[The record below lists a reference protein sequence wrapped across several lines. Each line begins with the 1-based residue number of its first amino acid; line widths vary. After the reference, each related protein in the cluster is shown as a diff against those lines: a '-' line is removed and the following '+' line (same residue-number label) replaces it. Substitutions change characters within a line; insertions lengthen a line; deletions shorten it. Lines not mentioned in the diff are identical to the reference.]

1 MKRNWVTYK
10 IYNTV
15 NLYNYV
21 LPKLFLKGERE
32 QQKHK
37 SSDIFNLVW
46 WLFRQSL
53 SLLSNSFIKM
63 ESKAAWF
70 FCYSQ
75 LCSQLM
81 YQNAYHYLPQL
92 KLALH
97 YLPMPFSAQT
107 VLTAHQY
114 LFVAE
119 WWVWANSWARKNCR
133 HDGAGQ
139 EVAIVQ
145 AGPVHMHAVSHGLV
159 GYAWSKAGIR
169 KSHFSQWT
177 WKVNMTSGQEYLLP
191 KYFVSI

>member
-92 KLALH
+92 KLAPH
-97 YLPMPFSAQT
+97 AVFSPNSVDCT
-107 VLTAHQY
+107 PI
-114 LFVAE
+114 FVCC
-119 WWVWANSWARKNCR
+119 WMMGVSQQL
-133 HDGAGQ
+133 GQ
-139 EVAIVQ
+139 EELPPWWRR
-145 AGPVHMHAVSHGLV
+145 AGGGHSTGWASPHACCEPWV
-159 GYAWSKAGIR
+159 GWIC
-169 KSHFSQWT
+169 
-177 WKVNMTSGQEYLLP
+177 L
-191 KYFVSI
+191 I